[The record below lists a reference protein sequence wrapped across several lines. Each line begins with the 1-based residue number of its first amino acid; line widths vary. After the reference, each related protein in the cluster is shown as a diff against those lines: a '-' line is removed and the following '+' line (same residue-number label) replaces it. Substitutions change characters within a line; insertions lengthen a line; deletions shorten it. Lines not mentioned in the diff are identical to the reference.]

1 MPRVPHRPKA
11 LIGTVFRGAHALK
24 RGLLTKNQLYSSAWR
39 PVLRGVFA
47 DPDLPLTHVTMCR
60 AAQVVMPPEAVIAG
74 RSAAALHGVPHLS
87 SADPVEVI
95 VPPGIRFGPVAGLIV
110 RSTRLADSDVQRP
123 GGLRCTTP
131 HRACWDIARGMFGHD
146 LIESVVFL
154 DAMLRTG
161 TVDPGVAYR
170 QFTAELPRPRG
181 STRARQ
187 AYLLADGRAESPP
200 ESRLRV
206 SLVLA
211 GIPKPVP
218 QYEITMDGRF
228 VARVDLAWP
237 DHRLAVEYDGHW
249 HADAAQLRK
258 DRRRLN
264 RLVTAGWTVLHVT
277 DDRLRHDLDGIVAEV
292 HAMLRHTDPD
302 RLSLVAG

>member
-1 MPRVPHRPKA
+1 MPRAPHRPKA
-11 LIGTVFRGAHALK
+11 LVRTVFRGADALE

-60 AAQVVMPPEAVIAG
+60 AAQLVMPPEAVIAG
-74 RSAAALHGVPHLS
+74 RSAAALHGVPYLGG
-87 SADPVEVI
+87 ADPVEVI
-95 VPPGIRFGPVAGLIV
+95 VPPGIRFGPVAGLII
-110 RSTRLADSDVQRP
+110 RSTRLGDTDVQRQ
-123 GGLRCTTP
+123 GGIRCTTSG
-131 HRACWDIARGMFGHD
+131 RTCWDIASGLFGHD

-170 QFTAELPRPRG
+170 QFAMGRPRPRG
-181 STRARQ
+181 FARARQ
-187 AYLLADGRAESPP
+187 AYLLADSRAESPP

-228 VARVDLAWP
+228 VARVDLAWH

-277 DDRLRHDLDGIVAEV
+277 DDRLRHDLDGIVAEIS
-292 HAMLRHTDPD
+292 AALRYTDPD
-302 RLSLVAG
+302 RFSRVAG